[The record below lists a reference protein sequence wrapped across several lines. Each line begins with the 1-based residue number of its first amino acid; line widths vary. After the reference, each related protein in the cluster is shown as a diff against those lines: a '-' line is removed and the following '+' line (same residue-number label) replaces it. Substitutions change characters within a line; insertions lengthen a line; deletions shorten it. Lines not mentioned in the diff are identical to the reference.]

1 MKLNLEILYEHLRG
15 TMDAELMGM
24 RQQTLHLGRP
34 EYYLGE
40 RRAFRTGHLY
50 LVRGEQLPPKPTVEP
65 GAGILCIGGSV
76 FLPYYLDSCGVIRVS
91 GQTDRRALFNRLTE
105 IYNRYDTWQ
114 ESLQDILNTSASIRR
129 MVERSQE
136 ILETP
141 LFVLN
146 ANFHVLAYSGYS
158 DAALTEREKAATWPS
173 DNGELALSSLRLFLE
188 HADLVTEKR
197 EPMRIDILDNS
208 VLCVNLFLDTV
219 YSGCLVLEYRRRP
232 HRGGDE
238 ALTEYLA
245 RMLELALRKYSATS
259 HGEKGSLRQGL
270 QDMVS
275 GLPIGAEQRWA
286 MDNRHSRY
294 LCAKMKFS
302 SRLAQLPMGY
312 MCSILEESFP
322 DSVAFEYDGAI
333 VCFLD
338 TRSLETE
345 GKDSRQAFREKILP
359 LTASMSFDVGV
370 SDPFEDVYS
379 ARLYYLQAASALEN
393 GKIFAPKDHFHLFQ
407 DHALTE
413 LLVNA
418 FGQLP
423 MEMYFPEGLR
433 ALARH
438 DAASPVSY
446 LDTLRVYLDNNM
458 SITKTTAQLYLNR
471 STLLERLVRI
481 RRELNVDLHD
491 PNERLRIQILL
502 KAMEVLSSGRN
513 VATP

>member
-1 MKLNLEILYEHLRG
+1 MNLEILYEHLRG
-15 TMDAELMGM
+15 TMDAELMGV
-24 RQQTLHLGRP
+24 RQQALHLGRP
-34 EYYLGE
+34 EYYMGD
-40 RRAFRTGHLY
+40 RREFRAGHLY
-50 LVRGEQLPPKPTVEP
+50 LVRGEQLPPRPTVEP
-65 GAGILCIGGSV
+65 GTGIICIGGGM
-76 FLPYYLDSCGVIRVS
+76 FLPYYLDCCGVIRVS
-91 GQTDRRALFNRLTE
+91 GQTDRYALFNRLTE
-105 IYNRYDTWQ
+105 IYNRYDAWQ
-114 ESLQDILNTSASIRR
+114 ESMQDILNTSASIRD

-141 LFVLN
+141 FFVLN
-146 ANFHVLAYSGYS
+146 ANFHILAYNGYS
-158 DAALTEREKAATWPS
+158 DVAFADWEEAAVRPS
-173 DNGELALSSLRLFLE
+173 DSGELALSSLRLFLE

-197 EPMRIDILDNS
+197 EPMRIDILDHS

-219 YSGCLVLEYRRRP
+219 YSGCLVLEYRRRQ

-238 ALTEYLA
+238 ALAEHLA
-245 RMLELALRKYSATS
+245 RMLELALSKYSAPS
-259 HGEKGSLRQGL
+259 RGERGSLRQGL
-270 QDMVS
+270 QDMVI
-275 GLPIGAEQRWA
+275 GLPIGAEHRWA
-286 MDNRHSRY
+286 MENRHGRY
-294 LCAKMKFS
+294 LCAKIKFS
-302 SRLAQLPMGY
+302 IRLAQLPMGY

-338 TRSLETE
+338 THGLEAE
-345 GKDSRQAFREKILP
+345 GQDSQQAFRERILP
-359 LTASMSFDVGV
+359 LTTSMSFDVGV

-446 LDTLRVYLDNNM
+446 IDTLRVYLDNNM
-458 SITKTTAQLYLNR
+458 SITRTTAELYLNR
-471 STLLERLVRI
+471 STLLERLGRI
-481 RRELNVDLHD
+481 RRELNVDLRD
-491 PNERLRIQILL
+491 PDERLRIQLLL
-502 KAMEVLSSGRN
+502 KAMEILSSGRD
-513 VATP
+513 ATAP